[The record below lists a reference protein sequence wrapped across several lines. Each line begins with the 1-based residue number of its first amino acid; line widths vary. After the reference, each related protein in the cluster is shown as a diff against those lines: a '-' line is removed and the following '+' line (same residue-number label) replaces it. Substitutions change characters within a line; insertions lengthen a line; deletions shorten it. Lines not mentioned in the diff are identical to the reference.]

1 MVGTSNLGS
10 WNDHWL
16 YTVLNYVANS
26 CQLVQNFAT
35 IHRGFVYVLTFLEL
49 TLAWLNQ
56 EASWLF
62 HTRPWQRVSWRFCT
76 TRRNI
81 TYQYIIYIHM
91 QSHIHMHIY
100 IYIYTYLCYTFYM
113 LVHTCACIHTYHA
126 IPYHTMPCHAM
137 CHAMPYQLHYIT
149 LHGITLHHIA
159 LRYIT
164 LHCIT
169 SHHIATHHTS
179 HHITSHY
186 ITLQHITSHH
196 ITSHHITLHHIT
208 SHHTTSSHTGIYFH
222 TFPNSL
228 HFTPGLALVPLGPN
242 NWSLPPMGLAVAVA
256 VAATPILVLLS
267 EDGGWDSGTSSWHGI
282 RNWMWGKG

>member
-1 MVGTSNLGS
+1 M
-10 WNDHWL
+10 
-16 YTVLNYVANS
+16 LNYVANS

-100 IYIYTYLCYTFYM
+100 IHICVIHFTCLYI
-113 LVHTCACIHTYHA
+113 LVHAYIPCHT
-126 IPYHTMPCHAM
+126 IPCHAM
-137 CHAMPYQLHYIT
+137 PCAMPCHTSYITLHRMALHYIALHYIT
-149 LHGITLHHIA
+149 LHYIASHHITLHHI
-159 LRYIT
+159 
-164 LHCIT
+164 T
-169 SHHIATHHTS
+169 SHCNTSHITS
-179 HHITSHY
+179 HHITSHD
-186 ITLQHITSHH
+186 

-208 SHHTTSSHTGIYFH
+208 SHHIT
-222 TFPNSL
+222 L
-228 HFTPGLALVPLGPN
+228 HHHIQVYISTLFQTHCISRQAWP
-242 NWSLPPMGLAVAVA
+242 
-256 VAATPILVLLS
+256 
-267 EDGGWDSGTSSWHGI
+267 
-282 RNWMWGKG
+282 